1 MYNNKSILAIITA
14 RGGSK
19 GVPLKNIKPLA
30 GKPLIAW
37 TIDQAK
43 KSKYIDRLILS
54 SEDERIIK
62 AAEEWGCEVP
72 FIRPAELARDDT
84 PGIEPV
90 LHAISALKE
99 HYDYIMLLQPTSPL
113 RSVEDIDKS
122 IEDLIKNGA
131 PACVSVSETEHS
143 PYWMYRVDKSG
154 NMSQVIDYDI
164 RIARRQELPQV
175 YELNGA
181 IYIAKT
187 DFLVSQRTF
196 HGKQTIAYIMPAA
209 RSIDIDCAM
218 DFACC
223 EWLINNS

>member
-1 MYNNKSILAIITA
+1 MYNTKTILAIITA

-19 GVPLKNIKPLA
+19 GVPLKNIRPLA

-37 TIDQAK
+37 TIEQAK
-43 KSKYIDRLILS
+43 KSNYLDRLILS

-62 AAEEWGCEVP
+62 VAKEWGCEVP
-72 FIRPAELARDDT
+72 FVRPAELARDET

-90 LHAISALKE
+90 LHAISTLKE

-122 IEDLIKNGA
+122 IEALMKNEA
-131 PACVSVSETEHS
+131 PACVSVSEAEHS
-143 PYWMYRVDKSG
+143 PYWMFKVDGSG
-154 NMSQVIDYDI
+154 KMSPLIENKNP
-164 RIARRQELPQV
+164 IARRQELPPV

-181 IYIAKT
+181 IYIAKI
-187 DFLVSQRTF
+187 DFILSQRTF
-196 HGKQTIAYIMPAA
+196 HSKQTIAYIMPVS
-209 RSIDIDCAM
+209 RSIDIDCEM

-223 EWLINNS
+223 EWLIYNN